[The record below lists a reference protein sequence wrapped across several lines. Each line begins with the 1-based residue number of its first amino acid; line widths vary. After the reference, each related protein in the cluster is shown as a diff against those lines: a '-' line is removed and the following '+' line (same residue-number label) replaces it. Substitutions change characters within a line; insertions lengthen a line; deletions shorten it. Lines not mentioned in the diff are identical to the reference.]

1 MQWLK
6 HAESQDQQVQY
17 REENR
22 SITTGVFGLVKI
34 YMLHV
39 LLKKICVFHVWTA
52 TKGWRNIASFSG
64 SYCMACLWDKI
75 SRATNRPPNLWS
87 GLRLLRALEVPLSR
101 VHIAMFHEAQYMHR
115 NWTHLFRG
123 VAKFCSPESIYEL
136 PNLYKDNVEATT

>member
-39 LLKKICVFHVWTA
+39 LLKKICVFHV
-52 TKGWRNIASFSG
+52 
-64 SYCMACLWDKI
+64 
-75 SRATNRPPNLWS
+75 
-87 GLRLLRALEVPLSR
+87 
-101 VHIAMFHEAQYMHR
+101 
-115 NWTHLFRG
+115 
-123 VAKFCSPESIYEL
+123 
-136 PNLYKDNVEATT
+136 